1 MSETKMLWQ
10 GLTEEQATRIL
21 QNLKEGT
28 ERECQKAVGAWIEA
42 ARRAVDLKVDPPAHS
57 EAYQRMG
64 HWDTRATLVNNGQ
77 INMLKEE
84 VARAAAHY
92 AKIAE
97 NLTARGK
104 NAADQYALAR
114 QHMAEY
120 EALADEAYRYFHPV
134 DDWRVAEDD
143 ED

>member
-1 MSETKMLWQ
+1 MSETKSLWQ
-10 GLTEEQATRIL
+10 GLTEEQATRML

-28 ERECQKAVGAWIEA
+28 ERECQKAVGAWIEV
-42 ARRAVDLKVDPPAHS
+42 ARRAVDLKVDAPAHS

-64 HWDTRATLVNNGQ
+64 HWDTRATSLKDAQ
-77 INMLKEE
+77 IPLLASE
-84 VARAAAHY
+84 VERAAAHY

-97 NLTARGK
+97 NLRARGK
-104 NAADQYALAR
+104 DAADRYALAR